1 MSCERLMAFT
11 ATTTRHRPRY
21 VAWSYSKLANWRNC
35 PRQHGEVD
43 LAKKWG
49 QDGENEHIQFGNAVH
64 EAMEHRLFRGT
75 PIPAHLQSTLQMD
88 LEKAAGKVLQGDANA
103 EAWMKRT
110 GGLLLPEQQLAM
122 TDDFQPAEWMDRT
135 KMVWLRAK
143 IDVTKILGP
152 AALLYDWKTGKVND
166 RESDQLVISAA
177 MIFAKYPQVQ
187 KIRTCYV
194 WLKPD
199 ATTTLDVTRDQM
211 PEFWTKILPEVAR
224 YTKDVQTSNF
234 PPKPS
239 GLCGWCPVK
248 SCEHNP
254 KD

>member
-1 MSCERLMAFT
+1 MAFT

-21 VAWSYSKLANWRNC
+21 VAWSYSKLKNWRDC
-35 PRQHGEVD
+35 PRKHGEVD
-43 LAKKWG
+43 LAKKWSEG
-49 QDGENEHIQFGNAVH
+49 GENEHIQFGNAVH
-64 EAMEHRLFRGT
+64 EAMEHRLFHGT
-75 PIPAHLQSTLQMD
+75 PIPAHLQSTLQMN
-88 LEKAAGKVLQGDANA
+88 LETAAGKVLQGDANA

-152 AALLYDWKTGKVND
+152 AALLYDWKTGKVSD

-211 PEFWTKILPEVAR
+211 PEFWTKILPEIAR

-234 PPKPS
+234 RRSLRGFADGAP
-239 GLCGWCPVK
+239 
-248 SCEHNP
+248 
-254 KD
+254 